1 MRKEK
6 LLKYLLKK
14 LSTPNKGMEAA
25 SNGVR
30 VLLSVLSDEQ
40 DVGGSLVK
48 FTRQLEEDYA
58 EVQDITLYIFALR
71 CFFCWHRIHELT
83 DCPEKVNAVRAA
95 WIEDND
101 ASYTRWLSSANDS
114 HDQLKWAKWVFQ
126 AKNSILTEN
135 LVKK

>member
-1 MRKEK
+1 
-6 LLKYLLKK
+6 
-14 LSTPNKGMEAA
+14 MEAA

-40 DVGGSLVK
+40 DVGEALVK

-71 CFFCWHRIHELT
+71 SFFCWHRINELT
-83 DCPEKVNAVRAA
+83 DYPEKVNTVRAT
-95 WIEDND
+95 WIKDND
-101 ASYTRWLSSANDS
+101 ETYTKWLSSANDS
-114 HDQLKWAKWVFQ
+114 HDYLKWSKWVFQ

-135 LVKK
+135 LVKPVHDIK